1 MKRIAIFA
9 LVAAG
14 CAGSLDGN
22 TDNPDAGNS
31 SDAPPGCIATLSYDP
46 PFPVAQTIT
55 PIRAAVDVSNS
66 PGVLSYSWTVTY
78 NSNPVTFTQEAS
90 DNSSIG
96 FFAPNTGKYQ
106 VSVQIGGSSA
116 ECSFASAMINVAD
129 PNANNGTVRL
139 RTVASPTLAPPQET
153 VIQIQGGGDYN
164 RDIAL
169 DQGISFSG
177 TVTNGVGGAGV
188 PAYVKLMPVGAP
200 AAFTEIFASGT
211 GAFSARLLG
220 QVHGVLVIPTST
232 TLAPKLLTWMGIMTS
247 ASFAVTGG
255 TVVSGV
261 VRDPSGAGLGGAK
274 VQLMGGIVPSTL
286 ATTASNG
293 TFSVRT
299 DFPSN
304 SPITV
309 KVTPPAGSGLPRL
322 EASGTLDLQQS
333 LTIAYASGLQT
344 CNLGGNAVK
353 RGGANQANANVT
365 FVGTLAGTSG
375 TATTGAMSVNLT
387 GTVRVATTANG
398 SGVLPTVL
406 VPRSNALSAAV
417 SLSAADWA
425 VDAVDTSACA
435 AQTIDAPV
443 GITRTGITKNATTLL
458 GGVIVEATP
467 INELAAADAQPIV
480 TTSDANGNFS
490 IDLASGGTYDVRF
503 IDPQARA
510 APLPVLST
518 PPANVPQIALLPK
531 ALTISGKVTVT
542 GTSNPI
548 IGASIQILCAS
559 CSGIDASRPI
569 AQTATDAQSNYR
581 IAVPDPGVM

>member
-1 MKRIAIFA
+1 MKRIAILA

-14 CAGSLDGN
+14 CAGSLDGQG
-22 TDNPDAGNS
+22 NPDAGGN

-55 PIRAAVDVSNS
+55 PIRASVDVSS

-78 NSNPVTFTQEAS
+78 NSNAVTFTQEAS
-90 DNSSIG
+90 DNSAIG

-106 VSVQIGGSSA
+106 VSVQIGGASA

-129 PNANNGTVRL
+129 PNANNGVVRL
-139 RTVASPTLAPPQET
+139 RTVPSPTLAPPQET

-169 DQGISFSG
+169 DSG
-177 TVTNGVGGAGV
+177 LSVNATVTNGVGGAGI
-188 PAYVKLMPVGAP
+188 PAYVKLMPVAAP
-200 AAFTEIFASGT
+200 AAFTEVFASGT
-211 GAFSARLLG
+211 GTFSVRLLG
-220 QVHGVLVIPTST
+220 QVHNVLVIPTST
-232 TLAPKLLTWMGIMTS
+232 TLAPKLLTWMPGIT
-247 ASFAVTGG
+247 SFAVTGG

-261 VRDPSGAGLGGAK
+261 VRDPAGTGLGGAK
-274 VQLMGGIVPSTL
+274 VQLMAGVVPSTI

-299 DFPSN
+299 DFPTST
-304 SPITV
+304 PITV

-375 TATTGAMSVNLT
+375 TATTGAMTVNLI
-387 GTVRVATTANG
+387 GTVRVPTTANG

-406 VPRSNALSAAV
+406 VPRSNALFAAV

-425 VDAVDTSACA
+425 VDTVDSSACA

-443 GITRTGITKNATTLL
+443 RINRTGITKNATALL
-458 GGVIVEATP
+458 GGVRIEATP
-467 INELAAADAQPIV
+467 INELAAADAQPV
-480 TTSDANGNFS
+480 VATSDANGNFS

-518 PPANVPQIALLPK
+518 TPANVPQIALLPK

-548 IGASIQILCAS
+548 IGASIQILCAA
-559 CSGIDASRPI
+559 CTGIDASRPI